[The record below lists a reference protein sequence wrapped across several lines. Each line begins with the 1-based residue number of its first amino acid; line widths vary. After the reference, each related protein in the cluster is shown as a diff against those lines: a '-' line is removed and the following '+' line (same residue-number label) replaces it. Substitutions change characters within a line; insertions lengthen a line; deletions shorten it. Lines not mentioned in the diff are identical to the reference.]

1 MPAKRVFTK
10 EESDDIRQRYESG
23 ETIKSI
29 ADSYAAA
36 QLIISRCLKEM
47 GVHVGRSPKMTGEDI
62 ENIKKFFVD
71 DGLTITEITAR
82 LPWSNKRISEALKS
96 VGVKTELTVTEEE
109 HRERLKDHG
118 KVELVGKWFDT
129 RTKTEYRCIEHGE
142 IHPALPV
149 NVAQGHGLQC
159 CLVNQKRG
167 ESQRLLAKQSFDKK
181 LAKRWG
187 GKLKRVGEYVRSQ
200 TAILFE
206 CTVHDEVH
214 LAQPANVLYFGGL
227 VCCRNASAAD
237 RSEEKRLE
245 AKGRY
250 DAELALR
257 GKVERVGEYITAL
270 TPVLHRCL
278 VHNEVHFKTPNG
290 CLQNRDNWGGL
301 RCCKPKGGDS
311 IGEAMACQGDFSVD
325 VETYFYVF
333 LMDNFSDHL
342 KPGIAKDLEARADDE
357 YGELEQAWLRSSRH
371 EAFFVEQALLVDT
384 LKWAHIPDE
393 LSEWAGRTELR
404 KMELD
409 LLIEKCEFFNQKMDE
424 LGRWEFALEFLMLP
438 PALTRKCRSLL
449 ADERTLHQS

>member
-36 QLIISRCLKEM
+36 QLIISRCLKGM
-47 GVHVGRSPKMTGEDI
+47 GVHVGRSPKMIDEDI
-62 ENIKKFFVD
+62 ENIRKYFVD

-82 LPWSNKRISEALKS
+82 LPWTNNRISAALKS

-118 KVELVGKWFDT
+118 KVELVGKWINT
-129 RTKTEYRCIEHGE
+129 RTETKYRCLEHDE
-142 IHPALPV
+142 IHPALPS

-159 CLVNQKRG
+159 CLANQKRG
-167 ESQRLLAKQSFDKK
+167 ESQRLLAKRSFDKK
-181 LAKRWG
+181 LAERWG
-187 GKLKRVGEYVRSQ
+187 GKVVRIGEYARSQ
-200 TAILFE
+200 TKIMFE
-206 CTVHDEVH
+206 CTLHRQRYP
-214 LAQPANVLYFGGL
+214 AQPSNVLMYGGL
-227 VCCRNASAAD
+227 VCCRNAATSD
-237 RSEEKRLE
+237 RAEEKRLE

-270 TPVLHRCL
+270 TPILHRCL
-278 VHNEVHFKTPNG
+278 VHKEVHFKTPNG
-290 CLQNRDNWGGL
+290 CLQNKNNWGGL
-301 RCCKPKGGDS
+301 RCCRPKGGDS
-311 IGEAMACQGDFSVD
+311 IGAAMAGQGDFSAD
-325 VETYFYVF
+325 DETYFYVF
-333 LMDNFSDHL
+333 SMDNFPDHL
-342 KPGIAKDLEARADDE
+342 KPGIAKDLKARADEE

-371 EAFFVEQALLVDT
+371 EAYFVEQALLINT

-393 LSEWAGRTELR
+393 LAEWDGRTELR

-409 LLIEKCEFFNQKMDE
+409 ILIKKCEFYNQKMDE
-424 LGRWEFALEFLMLP
+424 LGRWGFALEFLQLP
-438 PALTRKCRSLL
+438 PALIQKCRAWLGNESNMML
-449 ADERTLHQS
+449 S